1 MPRQTMVSA
10 WQELR
15 LKTKLLI
22 VDDSSVSRMIIR
34 GRIATLQPGWDVME
48 ACSGDE
54 AVAMVSTVQPDY
66 ITMDVNMPGM
76 NGFEAARKIRQLHAD
91 IRIVML
97 TANIQTSSRD
107 KAAQLAVHFVQKPA
121 TQSAIQ
127 EVIDYFL
134 ARP

>member
-1 MPRQTMVSA
+1 M
-10 WQELR
+10 
-15 LKTKLLI
+15 KTKLLI

-54 AVAMVSTVQPDY
+54 AVAMVSTAQPDY
-66 ITMDVNMPGM
+66 ITMDVNVPGM

-97 TANIQTSSRD
+97 TANIQASSRD

>member
-1 MPRQTMVSA
+1 
-10 WQELR
+10 